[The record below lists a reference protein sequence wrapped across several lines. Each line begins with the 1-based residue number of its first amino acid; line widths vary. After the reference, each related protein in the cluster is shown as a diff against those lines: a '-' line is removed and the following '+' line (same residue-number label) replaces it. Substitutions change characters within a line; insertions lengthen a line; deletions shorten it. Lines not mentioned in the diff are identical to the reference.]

1 MWTFQGYIWKQ
12 NNEDK
17 ATVALFLEMGYFQAD
32 YGAEGRFALEVSGA
46 REVGGPLPGVLLYT
60 LQKARQ
66 WDKQTHSQ

>member
-1 MWTFQGYIWKQ
+1 M
-12 NNEDK
+12 
-17 ATVALFLEMGYFQAD
+17 ALFLEVGYFQAD